1 MVIASI
7 KKVNKTFNKILC
19 LLKNK
24 LFGLVVSN
32 RKGQSIAE
40 FAVITAMMST
50 FVSTAA
56 PRLSSLMEEGKSQK
70 SIQEIDKLV
79 MQAKTFYE
87 NTANSEGR
95 GRLPGQDKF
104 NMKVGS
110 YSDTTEAYNDLRVY
124 NSYNNTTISSKW
136 VSVFD
141 NQEGDLFQMDQVI
154 PDLDDEGNIQCN
166 NCPQL
171 REAGHIEWYNL
182 FNKSKLESPFQDG
195 HYIYVVIPGSGSG
208 ESFVAPRIIIAD
220 AENPMDLHKILDL

>member
-1 MVIASI
+1 M
-7 KKVNKTFNKILC
+7 NKILKKIFQ
-19 LLKNK
+19 LFKNTF
-24 LFGLVVSN
+24 LGIAIN
-32 RKGQSIAE
+32 NCKGQSIAE
-40 FAVITAMMST
+40 FAVVTAMMST

-56 PRLSSLMEEGKSQK
+56 PRLSGLMEEGKSQK

-87 NTANSEGR
+87 NTAKNEGR

-104 NMKVGS
+104 DMKVGS
-110 YSDTTEAYNDLRVY
+110 YADTTEAFNDLRIY
-124 NSYNNTTISSKW
+124 NSYSNVSISSKW

-141 NQEGDLFQMDQVI
+141 NQDGDFFQMDQVI
-154 PDLDDEGNIQCN
+154 PDLDNEGNIQCN

-171 REAGHIEWYNL
+171 RQAGHVEWYNL

>member
-1 MVIASI
+1 MAKIFKKLILNLRDFFLKLIIA
-7 KKVNKTFNKILC
+7 NCN
-19 LLKNK
+19 
-24 LFGLVVSN
+24 
-32 RKGQSIAE
+32 GQSIAE
-40 FAVITAMMST
+40 FAVVTAMMST

-56 PRLSSLMEEGKSQK
+56 PRLSSLMEDGKGQK

-87 NTANSEGR
+87 NTANLEGR

-104 NMKVGS
+104 DMKVGS
-110 YSDTTEAYNDLRVY
+110 YTDTTEAFNDLRIY
-124 NSYNNTTISSKW
+124 NSYSKVTISSKW

-141 NQEGDLFQMDQVI
+141 NQDGNLFQMDKVI
-154 PDLDDEGNIQCN
+154 PDLDDEGNIQCD

-171 REAGHIEWYNL
+171 REAGHVEWYNL
-182 FNKSKLESPFQDG
+182 FNRSMMDSPFQDG

-220 AENPMDLHKILDL
+220 AENPMDFHKILDL

>member
-1 MVIASI
+1 M
-7 KKVNKTFNKILC
+7 NKIFKKILH
-19 LLKNK
+19 LFKNTFLGIVK
-24 LFGLVVSN
+24 N
-32 RKGQSIAE
+32 NCKGQSIAE
-40 FAVITAMMST
+40 FAVVTAMMST

-56 PRLSSLMEEGKSQK
+56 PRLSGLMEEGKSQK

-87 NTANSEGR
+87 NTAKNEGR

-104 NMKVGS
+104 DMKVGS
-110 YSDTTEAYNDLRVY
+110 YADTTEAFNDLRIY
-124 NSYNNTTISSKW
+124 NSYSNVSISSKW

-141 NQEGDLFQMDQVI
+141 NQNGDLFQMDQVI
-154 PDLDDEGNIQCN
+154 PDLDNEGNIQCN

-171 REAGHIEWYNL
+171 REAGHVEWYNL

-220 AENPMDLHKILDL
+220 AENPRDLHKILDL

>member
-1 MVIASI
+1 MVIALM
-7 KKVNKTFNKILC
+7 KEMNKTLIKILC
-19 LLKNK
+19 FLINK
-24 LFGLVVSN
+24 FFGLVVSN
-32 RKGQSIAE
+32 CKGQSIAE
-40 FAVITAMMST
+40 FAVVTAMMST

-56 PRLSSLMEEGKSQK
+56 PRLSNLMEEGKGQK
-70 SIQEIDKLV
+70 SIQELDKLM

-87 NTANSEGR
+87 NTAKIEGR

-104 NMKVGS
+104 DMKVGS
-110 YSDTTEAYNDLRVY
+110 YKDTTEAFNDLRIY
-124 NSYNNTTISSKW
+124 DSYSNVSISSKW

-141 NQEGDLFQMDQVI
+141 NQDGELFQMDKVI
-154 PDLDDEGNIQCN
+154 PDLDVEGNIQCD

-171 REAGHIEWYNL
+171 REAGHVEWYNL

>member
-1 MVIASI
+1 M
-7 KKVNKTFNKILC
+7 NKILKKIFQ
-19 LLKNK
+19 LFKNTF
-24 LFGLVVSN
+24 LGIAIN
-32 RKGQSIAE
+32 NCKGQSIAE
-40 FAVITAMMST
+40 FAVVTAMMST

-56 PRLSSLMEEGKSQK
+56 PRLSGLMEEGKSQK

-87 NTANSEGR
+87 NTAKNEGR

-104 NMKVGS
+104 DMKVGS
-110 YSDTTEAYNDLRVY
+110 YTDTTEAFNDLRIY
-124 NSYNNTTISSKW
+124 DSYSNVSISSKW

-141 NQEGDLFQMDQVI
+141 NQDGDFFQMDQVI
-154 PDLDDEGNIQCN
+154 PDLDNEGNIQCN

-171 REAGHIEWYNL
+171 RQAGHVEWYNL

>member
-1 MVIASI
+1 MVIALI
-7 KKVNKTFNKILC
+7 RIMNKTFKKLAC

-24 LFGLVVSN
+24 IIGLVVNN
-32 RKGQSIAE
+32 RRGQSIAE
-40 FAVITAMMST
+40 FAVVTAMMST

-87 NTANSEGR
+87 NTAKYEGR

-104 NMKVGS
+104 DIKVGS
-110 YSDTTEAYNDLRVY
+110 YTDTTEAFNDLRIYDTYSNV
-124 NSYNNTTISSKW
+124 SISSKW

-141 NQEGDLFQMDQVI
+141 NQDGDLFQMDQVI
-154 PDLDDEGNIQCN
+154 PDLDSEGNIQCN

-171 REAGHIEWYNL
+171 REAGHLEWYNL
-182 FNKSKLESPFQDG
+182 FNKSMLESPFQDG

>member
-1 MVIASI
+1 M
-7 KKVNKTFNKILC
+7 NKIFKKILQ
-19 LLKNK
+19 LFKNTF
-24 LFGLVVSN
+24 LGIAVN
-32 RKGQSIAE
+32 NCKGQSIAE
-40 FAVITAMMST
+40 FAVVTAMMST

-56 PRLSSLMEEGKSQK
+56 PRLSGLMEEGKSQK

-87 NTANSEGR
+87 NTAKNEGR

-104 NMKVGS
+104 DMKVGS
-110 YSDTTEAYNDLRVY
+110 YVDTTEAFNDLRIY
-124 NSYNNTTISSKW
+124 NSYSNVSISSKW

-141 NQEGDLFQMDQVI
+141 NQDGDLFQMDQVI
-154 PDLDDEGNIQCN
+154 PDLDNEGNIQCN

-171 REAGHIEWYNL
+171 RQAGHVEWYNL

>member
-1 MVIASI
+1 M
-7 KKVNKTFNKILC
+7 NKIF
-19 LLKNK
+19 KK
-24 LFGLVVSN
+24 ISRLFKKIFFGVVISN
-32 RKGQSIAE
+32 CRGQSIAE
-40 FAVITAMMST
+40 FAVVTAMMST

-56 PRLSSLMEEGKSQK
+56 PRLSNLMEEGKSQK

-87 NTANSEGR
+87 NTAKSEGR

-154 PDLDDEGNIQCN
+154 PDLDNEGNIQCN
-166 NCPQL
+166 NCPHL

>member
-1 MVIASI
+1 
-7 KKVNKTFNKILC
+7 
-19 LLKNK
+19 
-24 LFGLVVSN
+24 
-32 RKGQSIAE
+32 
-40 FAVITAMMST
+40 MMST

-56 PRLSSLMEEGKSQK
+56 PRLSGLMEEGKSQK

-87 NTANSEGR
+87 NTAKNEGR

-104 NMKVGS
+104 DMKVGS
-110 YSDTTEAYNDLRVY
+110 YEDTTEVFNDLRIY
-124 NSYNNTTISSKW
+124 NSYSNVSISSKW
-136 VSVFD
+136 VSVFH
-141 NQEGDLFQMDQVI
+141 NQNGDLFQMDQVI
-154 PDLDDEGNIQCN
+154 PDLDNEGNIQCN

-171 REAGHIEWYNL
+171 REAGHVEWYNL
-182 FNKSKLESPFQDG
+182 FNKSMLESPFQDG

>member
-19 LLKNK
+19 LIKNK

-40 FAVITAMMST
+40 FAVVTAMMST

-141 NQEGDLFQMDQVI
+141 NQEVDLFQMDQVI

>member
-1 MVIASI
+1 MVIALI
-7 KKVNKTFNKILC
+7 RIMNKTFKKLVC

-24 LFGLVVSN
+24 IIGLVINN
-32 RKGQSIAE
+32 RRGQSIAE
-40 FAVITAMMST
+40 FAVVTAMMST

-87 NTANSEGR
+87 HTAKYEGR

-104 NMKVGS
+104 DIKVGS
-110 YSDTTEAYNDLRVY
+110 YTDTTEAFNDLRIYDTYSNV
-124 NSYNNTTISSKW
+124 SISSKW

-141 NQEGDLFQMDQVI
+141 NQDGDLFQMDQVI
-154 PDLDDEGNIQCN
+154 PDLDSEGNIQCN

-171 REAGHIEWYNL
+171 REAGHVEWYNL
-182 FNKSKLESPFQDG
+182 FNKSMLESPFQDG

-208 ESFVAPRIIIAD
+208 ESFVSPRIIIAD
-220 AENPMDLHKILDL
+220 AENPMDLHKVLDL

>member
-1 MVIASI
+1 MIAI
-7 KKVNKTFNKILC
+7 FQKLLRQLRNTF
-19 LLKNK
+19 
-24 LFGLVVSN
+24 FYLVVKN
-32 RKGQSIAE
+32 RRGQSIAE
-40 FAVITAMMST
+40 FAVVTAMMST

-56 PRLSSLMEEGKSQK
+56 PRLSGLMEEGKSQK

-104 NMKVGS
+104 DMKVGS
-110 YSDTTEAYNDLRVY
+110 YTDTTEAFNDLR
-124 NSYNNTTISSKW
+124 NFKSYSNVSISSKW

-141 NQEGDLFQMDQVI
+141 NQDGDFFQMDQVI
-154 PDLDDEGNIQCN
+154 ADLDSDGNIQCN
-166 NCPQL
+166 NCPKL

-182 FNKSKLESPFQDG
+182 FNKSMLESPFQDG

>member
-1 MVIASI
+1 MVIALI
-7 KKVNKTFNKILC
+7 RIMNKPFKKFLC
-19 LLKNK
+19 LLKDK
-24 LFGLVVSN
+24 IIGLVVNN
-32 RKGQSIAE
+32 RRGQSIAE
-40 FAVITAMMST
+40 FAVVTAMMST

-87 NTANSEGR
+87 NTAKYEGR

-104 NMKVGS
+104 DIKVGS
-110 YSDTTEAYNDLRVY
+110 YKDTTEAFNDLRIY
-124 NSYNNTTISSKW
+124 DTYSNISISSKW

-141 NQEGDLFQMDQVI
+141 NQDGDLFQMDQVI
-154 PDLDDEGNIQCN
+154 PDLDSEGNIQCN

-171 REAGHIEWYNL
+171 REAGHLEWYNL
-182 FNKSKLESPFQDG
+182 FNKSMLESPFQDG

>member
-1 MVIASI
+1 M
-7 KKVNKTFNKILC
+7 NKIFKKLFC
-19 LLKNK
+19 FLKNK
-24 LFGLVVSN
+24 LFGLIVSN
-32 RKGQSIAE
+32 CSGQSIAE
-40 FAVITAMMST
+40 FAVVTAMMST

-56 PRLSSLMEEGKSQK
+56 PRLSGLMEEGKSQK

-141 NQEGDLFQMDQVI
+141 NQEGDLFQMDHVI

>member
-1 MVIASI
+1 M
-7 KKVNKTFNKILC
+7 NKIFKKIFQLF
-19 LLKNK
+19 KNTF
-24 LFGLVVSN
+24 LGIAIN
-32 RKGQSIAE
+32 NCKGQSIAE
-40 FAVITAMMST
+40 FAVVTAMMST

-56 PRLSSLMEEGKSQK
+56 PRLSGLMEEGKSQK

-87 NTANSEGR
+87 NTAKHEGR

-104 NMKVGS
+104 DMKVGS
-110 YSDTTEAYNDLRVY
+110 YADTTEAFNDLRIY
-124 NSYNNTTISSKW
+124 DSYSNVSISSKW

-141 NQEGDLFQMDQVI
+141 NQNGDLFQMDQVI
-154 PDLDDEGNIQCN
+154 PDLDNEGNIQCN

-171 REAGHIEWYNL
+171 REAGHVEWYNL
-182 FNKSKLESPFQDG
+182 FNKSMLESPFQDG

>member
-7 KKVNKTFNKILC
+7 RKMNKTFNKILS

-24 LFGLVVSN
+24 FFGLVVCN
-32 RKGQSIAE
+32 RRGQSIAE
-40 FAVITAMMST
+40 FAVVTAMMST

-56 PRLSSLMEEGKSQK
+56 PRLSNLMEEGKYQK

-87 NTANSEGR
+87 NTAKIEGR

-104 NMKVGS
+104 DMKVGS
-110 YSDTTEAYNDLRVY
+110 YTDTTEAFNDLRIY
-124 NSYNNTTISSKW
+124 NSYSNISISSKW

-141 NQEGDLFQMDQVI
+141 NQDGDLFQMDQLI
-154 PDLDDEGNIQCN
+154 PDLDNEGNIQCN

-171 REAGHIEWYNL
+171 RQAGHVEWYNL